1 MRQHEPVP
9 TAPQPTAP
17 QPTAPQPTPPT
28 PVDPAD
34 LAAVAG
40 AAADRAGGLDP
51 ALLADFLPTAA
62 AAVAAGT
69 RIRRRDLDRFA
80 EQGRRAAAAG
90 VALRALVDLYLSA
103 AWQLWSLLPE
113 VAAPA
118 GDPDRPVR
126 AGEVM
131 LRAAADV
138 TAVLAEGYQ
147 LARRELLRA
156 QEADRRSFVD
166 ELLTGGAY
174 AAGSLLERAA
184 RFGLGLAGPHAVL
197 LVEADRQFTETSPLV
212 GVLERSILGA
222 RADADALVAT
232 RDGRLVVVFAA
243 PDRAAVAGVV
253 GQLSDWL
260 PVDPPAAGGATG
272 PSGIGGGRRGVELRR
287 RIDVGDWHLGIGR
300 PHPGPAGVRASFA
313 EAVEAL
319 ALGRRAAGEYPG
331 RRIHDAAD
339 LLLHRVLIR
348 DEAAMVE
355 LVDSVLGP
363 LAAARGGAGPLVDTL
378 AALSAAGG
386 NASAAARALH
396 LSVRALSYRLTRIE
410 ELTGLN
416 PGDPAAAYT
425 LATAVTGAR
434 LLGWQPG

>member
-1 MRQHEPVP
+1 MS
-9 TAPQPTAP
+9 TAP
-17 QPTAPQPTPPT
+17 PPT
-28 PVDPAD
+28 PAD
-34 LAAVAG
+34 LAAVAR

-51 ALLADFLPTAA
+51 GLLADFLPTAA
-62 AAVAAGT
+62 GAVATGT

-80 EQGRRAAAAG
+80 EQGRRAAGAG
-90 VALRALVDLYLSA
+90 VALRALIDLYLSA

-113 VAAPA
+113 VADPA
-118 GDPDRPVR
+118 GDPNRPVR

-156 QEADRRSFVD
+156 QEADRRAFVD
-166 ELLTGGAY
+166 ELLVGGAY
-174 AAGSLLERAA
+174 ASSSLLERAA
-184 RFGLGLAGPHAVL
+184 RFGLTLAGPHAVL
-197 LVEADRQFTETSPLV
+197 LVEADRQFSDTSPLV

-243 PDRAAVAGVV
+243 PDRAAVTGVV

-260 PVDPPAAGGATG
+260 PVDPAAAAAGGHR
-272 PSGIGGGRRGVELRR
+272 SVELRR
-287 RIDVGDWHLGIGR
+287 RADVGDWHLGVGR
-300 PHPGPAGVRASFA
+300 PHPGPAGVRVSYQEAA
-313 EAVEAL
+313 EAL
-319 ALGRRAAGEYPG
+319 DLGRRAADG

-348 DEAAMVE
+348 DESAMAE
-355 LVDSVLGP
+355 LLEAVLGP
-363 LAAARGGAGPLVDTL
+363 LVGARGGAEQLIDTL
-378 AALSAAGG
+378 AAFFAAGG

-396 LSVRALSYRLTRIE
+396 LSVRALTYRLARIH
-410 ELTGLN
+410 ELTGLD
-416 PGDPAAAYT
+416 PGDPAAAYA

-434 LLGWQPG
+434 LLGWRPA